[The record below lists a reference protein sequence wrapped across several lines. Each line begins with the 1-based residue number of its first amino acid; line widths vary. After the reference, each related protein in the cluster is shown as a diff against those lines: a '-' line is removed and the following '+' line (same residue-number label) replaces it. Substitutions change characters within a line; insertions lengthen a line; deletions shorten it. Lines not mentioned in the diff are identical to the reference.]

1 MLHLLICSI
10 DVYCMYAHSLS
21 HTGLGTEGI
30 KVEDTIHTFGLLGAY
45 CPNGKEKKKHR
56 KHTQEVNDPRNG
68 IQCKESYRKGGK
80 KVEVTGAVGT
90 RPSGL
95 CSWPS

>member
-1 MLHLLICSI
+1 M
-10 DVYCMYAHSLS
+10 
-21 HTGLGTEGI
+21 
-30 KVEDTIHTFGLLGAY
+30 
-45 CPNGKEKKKHR
+45 GKKKKKHR

-90 RPSGL
+90 RAAGL